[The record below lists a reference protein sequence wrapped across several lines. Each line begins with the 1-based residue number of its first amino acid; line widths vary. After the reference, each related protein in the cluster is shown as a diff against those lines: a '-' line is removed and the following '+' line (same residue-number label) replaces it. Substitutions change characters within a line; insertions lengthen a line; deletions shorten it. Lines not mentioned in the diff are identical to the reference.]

1 MTFTRMLAVLLAR
14 KNASAAVFLLC
25 VVVVMLVTFLLPKQY
40 TATASVVAD
49 SRPDPIT
56 ALASPSAFGL
66 AFIATQ
72 VDVIKSDRV
81 LFRVMRNLKLTENP
95 TIRQQ
100 WQDETRGDGSIE
112 VWLAELFK
120 KRLDISPSRESNV
133 IDVSYTAPDPRFAAG
148 IANAVVQA
156 YIDTSVELRVNPAKQ
171 YASFFDKRAK
181 EARDALEV
189 AQKKLS
195 AFENEHGLLATDQRL
210 DLENARLA
218 ELSTQMVQLQAIS
231 AESGSRKSQAQ
242 GAQSDRIQEVL
253 NNPVI
258 GSMKADL
265 SRQES
270 RLQELSTRL
279 GDKHPQVQELKAL
292 IAELNSKI
300 DAETRKVTSSV
311 GMTNAIHLQRDAQ
324 VRGELEAQRAKV
336 MKLKSTRDEGQV
348 LAREVE
354 SAQRVFDAVT
364 SRQSQS
370 ALESQSTQS
379 NVSVLTEAV
388 PPNDPSSPRVLLNA
402 ALAVLLGLLLAFGTA
417 LGLEA
422 LDARVRTPEDAVAL
436 LGVPLLGQMLVSAG
450 PRADK
455 RKGVAGLLG
464 LKAR

>member
-1 MTFTRMLAVLLAR
+1 MTFSRMLAVLLAR
-14 KNASAAVFLLC
+14 KKAAIGVFVLC

-56 ALASPSAFGL
+56 AMVMPSSFGL
-66 AFIATQ
+66 AFVATQ

-81 LFRVMRNLKLTENP
+81 LYRVMRNLKLTENAS
-95 TIRQQ
+95 IRQQ
-100 WQDETRGDGSIE
+100 WQDETGGQGSIE
-112 VWLAELFK
+112 VWLADLFK

-148 IANAVVQA
+148 LANAVVQA

-171 YASFFDKRAK
+171 YTTFFDKRSQ
-181 EARDALEV
+181 EARDALEA

-195 AFENEHGLLATDQRL
+195 AFENENGLLATDQRL
-210 DLENARLA
+210 DIENTRLA
-218 ELSTQMVQLQAIS
+218 ELSSQMVQLQAIS
-231 AESGSRKSQAQ
+231 AESASRKSQAQ
-242 GAQSDRIQEVL
+242 GAQADRIQEVL

-258 GSMKADL
+258 GSMKAEL

-270 RLQELSTRL
+270 RLQELATRL
-279 GDKHPQVQELKAL
+279 GDKHPQVEETKANVAQ
-292 IAELNSKI
+292 ITAKI
-300 DAETRKVTSSV
+300 DSETRKVLSSV
-311 GMTNAIHLQRDAQ
+311 GMNNTINVQRDAQ
-324 VRGELEAQRAKV
+324 VRSDLEAQRAKV
-336 MKLKSTRDEGQV
+336 MKLKSLRDEGQV
-348 LAREVE
+348 LSREVE

-370 ALESQSTQS
+370 SLESQSTQS

-388 PPNDPSSPRVLLNA
+388 PPNDPSSPRILLNT
-402 ALAVLLGLLLAFGTA
+402 ALAILLGLLLAFGMA

-422 LDARVRTPEDAVAL
+422 LDARVRIPEDAVAL

-450 PRADK
+450 PRAGK
-455 RKGVAGLLG
+455 RGGAAGLLR

>member
-1 MTFTRMLAVLLAR
+1 MLAVLLAR
-14 KNASAAVFLLC
+14 KKAAAGVFLLC

-49 SRPDPIT
+49 SRPDPIS
-56 ALASPSAFGL
+56 AMAMPSAFGL
-66 AFIATQ
+66 AFVATQ

-81 LFRVMRNLKLTENP
+81 LFRVMRNLKLTENAS
-95 TIRQQ
+95 IRQQ
-100 WQDETRGDGSIE
+100 WQDETRGEGSIE
-112 VWLAELFK
+112 VWLADLFK

-148 IANAVVQA
+148 LANAIVQA

-171 YASFFDKRAK
+171 YASFFDKRSR
-181 EARDALEV
+181 EARDALEA

-195 AFENEHGLLATDQRL
+195 AFENENGLVATDQRL
-210 DLENARLA
+210 DIETARLA
-218 ELSTQMVQLQAIS
+218 ELSSQMVQLQAIS
-231 AESGSRKSQAQ
+231 AESASRKSQAQ
-242 GAQSDRIQEVL
+242 GNQSDRMQEVL

-270 RLQELSTRL
+270 RLKELTTRL
-279 GDKHPQVQELKAL
+279 GDKHPQVQETRAMV
-292 IAELNSKI
+292 AELNAKI
-300 DAETRKVTSSV
+300 DAETRKVISSV
-311 GMTNAIHLQRDAQ
+311 SLNNSVHVQRDAQ
-324 VRGELEAQRAKV
+324 VRADLEAQRAKV
-336 MKLKSTRDEGQV
+336 MKLKSIRDEGQV

-370 ALESQSTQS
+370 SLESQSTQS

-388 PPNDPSSPRVLLNA
+388 PPNEPSSPRILLNT

-422 LDARVRTPEDAVAL
+422 LDARVRIPEDAVSL
-436 LGVPLLGQMLVSAG
+436 LGVPLLGQMLVSSG
-450 PRADK
+450 PRAGK
-455 RKGVAGLLG
+455 SAGVGLLR

>member
-14 KNASAAVFLLC
+14 KKAAASVFVLC
-25 VVVVMLVTFLLPKQY
+25 VVAVMLVTFLLPKQY

-56 ALASPSAFGL
+56 AMASPSAFGL
-66 AFIATQ
+66 AFVATQ

-95 TIRQQ
+95 AIRQQ
-100 WQDETRGDGSIE
+100 WQDETGGQGSVE
-112 VWLAELFK
+112 VWLADLFK

-133 IDVSYTAPDPRFAAG
+133 IEVSYSAPDPRFAAG
-148 IANAVVQA
+148 LANAVVQA

-171 YASFFDKRAK
+171 YASFFDKRSV
-181 EARDALEV
+181 EAREALEA

-195 AFENEHGLLATDQRL
+195 VFENANGLLATDQRL
-210 DLENARLA
+210 DIENARLA
-218 ELSTQMVQLQAIS
+218 ELSSQMVQLQAIS
-231 AESGSRKSQAQ
+231 AESASRKTQAQ

-270 RLQELSTRL
+270 RLQELATRL
-279 GDKHPQVQELKAL
+279 GDRHPQVVEAKATV
-292 IAELNSKI
+292 AELNAKI
-300 DAETRKVTSSV
+300 DAETRKVVSSV
-311 GMTNAIHLQRDAQ
+311 GMNNTVHVQRDAQ

-370 ALESQSTQS
+370 TLESQSTQS
-379 NVSVLTEAV
+379 NLSVLTEAV

-402 ALAVLLGLLLAFGTA
+402 ALAVLLGLLLAFGTV

-436 LGVPLLGQMLVSAG
+436 LGVPLLGQMRVSAG
-450 PRADK
+450 KRA
-455 RKGVAGLLG
+455 GAGLLR

>member
-1 MTFTRMLAVLLAR
+1 MTFSRMLAVLLAR
-14 KNASAAVFLLC
+14 KKAAAGVFLLC

-49 SRPDPIT
+49 SRPDPIS
-56 ALASPSAFGL
+56 AMAMPSAFGL
-66 AFIATQ
+66 AFVATQ

-81 LFRVMRNLKLTENP
+81 LFRVMRNLKLTENAS
-95 TIRQQ
+95 IRQQ
-100 WQDETRGDGSIE
+100 WQDETRGEGSIE
-112 VWLAELFK
+112 VWLADLFK

-148 IANAVVQA
+148 LANAIVQA

-171 YASFFDKRAK
+171 YASFFDKRSR
-181 EARDALEV
+181 EARDALEA

-195 AFENEHGLLATDQRL
+195 AFENENGLVATDQRL
-210 DLENARLA
+210 DIETARLA
-218 ELSTQMVQLQAIS
+218 ELSSQMVQLQAIS
-231 AESGSRKSQAQ
+231 AESASRKSQAQ
-242 GAQSDRIQEVL
+242 GNQSDRMQEVL

-270 RLQELSTRL
+270 RLKELTTRL
-279 GDKHPQVQELKAL
+279 GDKHPQVQETRAMV
-292 IAELNSKI
+292 AELNAKI
-300 DAETRKVTSSV
+300 DAETRKVISSV
-311 GMTNAIHLQRDAQ
+311 SLNNSVHVQRDAQ
-324 VRGELEAQRAKV
+324 VRADLEAQRAKV
-336 MKLKSTRDEGQV
+336 MKLKSIRDEGQV

-370 ALESQSTQS
+370 SLESQSTQS

-388 PPNDPSSPRVLLNA
+388 PPNEPSSPRILLNT

-422 LDARVRTPEDAVAL
+422 LDARVRIPEDAVSL
-436 LGVPLLGQMLVSAG
+436 LGVPLLGQMLVSSG
-450 PRADK
+450 PRAGK
-455 RKGVAGLLG
+455 SAGVGLLR